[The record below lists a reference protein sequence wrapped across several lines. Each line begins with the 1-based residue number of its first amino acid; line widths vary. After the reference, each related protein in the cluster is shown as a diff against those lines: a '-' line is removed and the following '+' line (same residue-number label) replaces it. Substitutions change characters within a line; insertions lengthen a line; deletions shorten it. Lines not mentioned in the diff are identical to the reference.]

1 MNQFELGTA
10 GFADAEPPLSPET
23 IGRAPSIY
31 DATPLRAVPQVFST
45 AVPAA
50 PPAPV
55 AEAAPVTPAAPVLEI
70 APAAAPVAE
79 ASPQTLRVVA
89 RLIDGEQVELGSF
102 GDRGSALDRARELVR
117 LVGDAERGGSWPE
130 LAERY
135 VRPSSIVSFDVL
147 AGTR

>member
-31 DATPLRAVPQVFST
+31 DATPLRAVPQVFS
-45 AVPAA
+45 
-50 PPAPV
+50 APV
-55 AEAAPVTPAAPVLEI
+55 AEAAPVFDITPEPAPV
-70 APAAAPVAE
+70 PE
-79 ASPQTLRVVA
+79 ASPQSMRVVA
-89 RLIDGEQVELGSF
+89 RLIDGEQVDLGAF

-117 LVGDAERGGSWPE
+117 LVSDAERGGSWPE

-147 AGTR
+147 VGAR